1 MAVFMDCVS
10 QLTNDLLFEVYLSKK
25 KWNAL
30 GGAVILFS
38 LQNFIAPALDYC
50 PACKPKVL
58 F

>member
-1 MAVFMDCVS
+1 MAVFKDCAS

-38 LQNFIAPALDYC
+38 LQHFIAPALDYF
-50 PACKPKVL
+50 PACKLKVL